1 MQQKNPL
8 SHATTPVQV
17 AGLVLAAGRGRR
29 FDPTGRQH
37 KLSVNLADGQAML
50 RVSCLNLLAWVDSLT
65 VVIGPHSTGLADLLE
80 DVPAQVLVCPEAD
93 QGLGASLRWG
103 LAASKSSFPSIGWLI
118 SLGDMPFIA
127 PQTYA
132 DVALALREGA
142 VAARPLYEGQPGHP
156 VAIAASL
163 KAKFAQISD
172 QNGLAPIL
180 KGAGTRWLAIN
191 DPGCVKDVDYPADLL
206 GAP

>member
-8 SHATTPVQV
+8 SHAKAPPQV

-37 KLSVNLADGQAML
+37 KLSVNVADGQAML

-65 VVIGPHSTGLADLLE
+65 VVIGAHSTELADLLT
-80 DVPAQVLVCPEAD
+80 DVPAKVLICPQAD
-93 QGLGASLRWG
+93 QGLGSSLRWG
-103 LAASKSSFPSIGWLI
+103 LAASEPSIPAIGWLI
-118 SLGDMPFIA
+118 ALGDMPFIA

-132 DVALALREGA
+132 DVAHALRAGA
-142 VAARPLYEGQPGHP
+142 PAVRPLFEGQPGHP
-156 VAIAASL
+156 VAIAAGL
-163 KAKFAQISD
+163 KARFAQISD
-172 QNGLAPIL
+172 EQGLAPIL
-180 KGAGTRWLAIN
+180 KGVDTQWLAIN
-191 DPGCVKDVDYPADLL
+191 DPGCVKDIDYPADLL